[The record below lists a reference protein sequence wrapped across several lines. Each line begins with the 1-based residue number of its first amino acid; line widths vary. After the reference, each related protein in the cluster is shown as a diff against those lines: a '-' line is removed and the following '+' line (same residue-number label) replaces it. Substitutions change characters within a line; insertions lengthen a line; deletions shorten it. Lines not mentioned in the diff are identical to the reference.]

1 VYRPHAPQQHPEVKM
16 PKGSARFRAQASK
29 GAAFLGG
36 SAGRALGDPGRK
48 VVAVRLA
55 DVGRSAGEARRNWT
69 ASPFSFE
76 VMVCRPRLSP
86 GMAIHLL
93 NTSFFRLVR
102 FRPRALRRATP
113 GDFSVGVAQKCTE

>member
-1 VYRPHAPQQHPEVKM
+1 MYRPHAPQQHPEVKM

-55 DVGRSAGEARRNWT
+55 DVGRSAGEAPEELDCQSVYRC
-69 ASPFSFE
+69 E
-76 VMVCRPRLSP
+76 MIVCRPRLSP
-86 GMAIHLL
+86 DGDPPVD
-93 NTSFFRLVR
+93 TSFFRLVR
-102 FRPRALRRATP
+102 FFGRERYGARRPAISAW
-113 GDFSVGVAQKCTE
+113 G